1 MENRIKDA
9 QKMARRLI
17 GSYMGV
23 KPNEEVFIVVDP
35 ATDMIMP
42 KALAQA
48 VIECGAEYTIGI
60 MPDRADG
67 EKATTCTEVVAAGVL
82 LYVPA
87 TLTVL
92 PALLLKS

>member
-1 MENRIKDA
+1 
-9 QKMARRLI
+9 MARRLI